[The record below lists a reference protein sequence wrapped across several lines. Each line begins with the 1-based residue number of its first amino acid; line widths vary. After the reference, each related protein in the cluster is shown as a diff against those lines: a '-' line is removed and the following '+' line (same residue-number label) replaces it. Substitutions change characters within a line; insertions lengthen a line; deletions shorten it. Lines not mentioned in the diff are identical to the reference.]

1 MIGIEDFEDLKINH
15 LTPIEGARFPKKK
28 ELILEVKAAR
38 ELGVAPGDTLEI
50 QLNNGT
56 IKTLPVVGIVQD
68 PGTGAGDFLASNLA
82 YITSSSLEYLNEPEI
97 YNRVYATV
105 IENGNNQDYL
115 QQITADIK
123 DKLEKSGAAVLRTRV
138 SLSNEH
144 PLASTVQAILGIL
157 LALGILILFLSSSL
171 IANTLNALLNQHLRH
186 IGVIK
191 LIGGRRNQ
199 VIGMYFLLIMAFS
212 AIALVIAVPLGGQGA
227 YMLADYIATS
237 INFQLLGYRIV
248 PSALMIQ
255 IFVGIAIPLLA
266 GLVPVLN
273 GSRTTVLNAL
283 NSGASGREEKK
294 HKKDENKVSPWEHF
308 QVSTT
313 TWLGGRNIHIPRPL
327 LISLR
332 NTFRRKGRLMLTLFT
347 LSMGG
352 AIFIA
357 VFNVRVSLNDYIDQI
372 GHYFLAD
379 ITLDFEQPYR
389 LGKVRNT
396 AMEIPGVQHIEG
408 WAFAAAELLNP
419 DESVAENMT
428 ILAPPAGS
436 ELVSPQLVSGRWL
449 QPGDEKAITVSESIL
464 EKYPALQPGDE
475 VKLKM
480 NGKDD
485 LWKVV
490 GIFQFVN
497 QEGSIAYANYEY
509 ISKYIHFPDQSFSYR
524 IVTDNHEPQYQQAMA
539 DKLDE
544 YFRDEGYRVNNA
556 QTGRSTLKK
565 ASESLGI
572 LVNFLMI
579 MALLTALVGSMGL
592 TGTMGMNVLERTREI
607 GIMRSIGAVDKV
619 IMRTV
624 IAEGALIGMISW
636 GIGALL
642 SIPFSFLLSGI
653 VSNAVFKF
661 PIPVIF
667 TAEGF
672 VIWLFIVLALSAVAS
687 ILPARKAAR
696 LTIREVLA

>member
-1 MIGIEDFEDLKINH
+1 
-15 LTPIEGARFPKKK
+15 
-28 ELILEVKAAR
+28 
-38 ELGVAPGDTLEI
+38 
-50 QLNNGT
+50 
-56 IKTLPVVGIVQD
+56 
-68 PGTGAGDFLASNLA
+68 
-82 YITSSSLEYLNEPEI
+82 
-97 YNRVYATV
+97 
-105 IENGNNQDYL
+105 
-115 QQITADIK
+115 
-123 DKLEKSGAAVLRTRV
+123 
-138 SLSNEH
+138 
-144 PLASTVQAILGIL
+144 
-157 LALGILILFLSSSL
+157 
-171 IANTLNALLNQHLRH
+171 
-186 IGVIK
+186 
-191 LIGGRRNQ
+191 
-199 VIGMYFLLIMAFS
+199 MAFS
-212 AIALVIAVPLGGQGA
+212 VIALVIAIPLAGQGA
-227 YMLADYIATS
+227 YMLADFIAAS
-237 INFQLLGYRIV
+237 INFQLMGYRIV
-248 PSALMIQ
+248 PSALLIQ
-255 IFVGIAIPLLA
+255 IIVGLAIPLLA

-283 NSGASGREEKK
+283 NSGTSGREGKK
-294 HKKDENKVSPWEHF
+294 HKKDEQKASPWEHF
-308 QVSTT
+308 QVNTT
-313 TWLGGRNIHIPRPL
+313 TWLARRKIHIPRPL

-372 GHYFLAD
+372 GRYFLAD

-389 LGKVRNT
+389 LAKVRNT
-396 AMEIPGVQHIEG
+396 AMQVPGVEHIEG
-408 WAFAAAELLNP
+408 WAYAAAELLNQ
-419 DESVAENMT
+419 DNSVAENLT

-436 ELVSPQLVSGRWL
+436 QLVSPQLVSGRWL
-449 QPGDEKAITVSESIL
+449 LPGDEKVITVSESIL
-464 EKYPALQPGDE
+464 DIYPNLKPGDV
-475 VKLKM
+475 VKLKL

-485 LWKVV
+485 IWKIA

-497 QEGSIAYANYEY
+497 QEGAIAYANYEFL
-509 ISKYIHFPDQSFSYR
+509 SKYIHFPNQSFSFR
-524 IVTDNHEPQYQQAMA
+524 IVTDNHESDYQQAMA
-539 DKLDE
+539 EKLDE
-544 YFRDEGYRVNNA
+544 FFRDEGYRVNNV
-556 QTGRSTLKK
+556 QTGLSTLKK

-572 LVNFLMI
+572 LVTFLMI

-642 SIPFSFLLSGI
+642 AIPFSYLLSAI
-653 VSNAVFKF
+653 VSYAVFKF

-672 VIWLFIVLALSAVAS
+672 VIWLFIVLVLSAIAS

-696 LTIREVLA
+696 LTIREVLAYE